1 MSDLAIFLTCL
12 AGGGAERAIIN
23 LTHGL
28 VAKGIKIDVVLVEAT
43 GVFLPLLPPEVR
55 VVDLGCKRLISSLPA
70 LVRYLQRE
78 KPKAMLSVLEDTNIV
93 ALWGRALA
101 GVSTQLVVSVHNNI
115 SQESQN
121 STQLKR
127 RFTPYLVR
135 WFYPWADE
143 VVVVSQGIAD
153 DLAGLGLSSKNIKVI
168 FNPIVTPEIFEK
180 FQEPVD
186 HPWFKPG
193 SPPVILS
200 VGRLEKQKDYG
211 TLIRAFAKVQQQRP
225 ARLMILG
232 EGKDRPLLEALIKE
246 LGISESVALPGFVPN
261 PYPYMAA
268 ATVFVLSSLFEGLP
282 SVLIEAMAA
291 GIRLVSTDC
300 ESGPKE
306 ILSNGLYGKLVAV
319 GDVPG
324 IVEAIISSLDE
335 PVDLEALRQRSA
347 DFSIEK
353 VSTQYQKVLHLY

>member
-1 MSDLAIFLTCL
+1 MSDLAIFLTSL
-12 AGGGAERAIIN
+12 EGGGAERVIIN
-23 LTHGL
+23 LTRGL
-28 VAKGIKIDVVLVEAT
+28 VAKGIKIDIVLGQAK
-43 GVFLPLLPPEVR
+43 GAFLPLLPPEVR
-55 VVDLGCKRLISSLPA
+55 LVNLNCKRLISSLPA
-70 LVRYLQRE
+70 LVSYLKRE
-78 KPKAMLSVLEDTNIV
+78 KPKVMLSVLEDTNIV
-93 ALWGRALA
+93 AIWAKALA
-101 GVSTQLVVSVHNNI
+101 GVSTRLVVSVHNTV
-115 SQESQN
+115 SQESRN

-127 RFTPYLVR
+127 KLTPYLVR
-135 WFYPWADE
+135 LFYPWANE
-143 VVVVSQGIAD
+143 IVTVSQGAAD
-153 DLAGLGLSSKNIKVI
+153 DLVNIGLSPKSIKVI
-168 FNPIVTPEIFEK
+168 FNPIVTPELFEK
-180 FQEPVD
+180 CQEPVD

-211 TLIRAFAKVQQQRP
+211 TLIRAFAQVVKQRS

-232 EGKDRPLLEALIKE
+232 EGKERPSLEALIKD
-246 LGISESVALPGFVPN
+246 LGITESVALPGFVTN
-261 PYPYMAA
+261 PYSYMAA

-291 GIRLVSTDC
+291 GTRLVSTDC

-319 GDVPG
+319 GDVQG

-335 PVDLEALRQRSA
+335 PIDSEAQRKRVA

-353 VSTQYQKVLHLY
+353 VATQYLRVFNLD